1 MAGAATRGADAGGAD
16 HSAAGGTDPGEA
28 QPRLSLFRSLH
39 NRNYRLFSAGQ
50 VVSNTGTWMQRV
62 AQDWLVLNLTHGSG
76 TALGITTGLQ
86 FLPLLLFGL
95 YGGVIADR
103 FPKRRIL
110 MITQLA
116 MGMLALVLGVLA
128 LTGSAQVW
136 HVYALA
142 FGLGVL
148 TVVDNPTRQTFAV
161 EMVGPNDLSNAI
173 ALNSAIFNTA
183 RILGPAI
190 AGVLIAA
197 IGTGPVFIVNAAS
210 YLAVLL
216 GLYLMRDEELYIRPR
231 VPRAKGQLRE
241 GLRYVRDR
249 RDLVMLLIVLFFV
262 AAFGMNFQMTTALMS
277 REVFHSGAGSFGLAS
292 TMLAVGAVSGSL
304 LSARRKRPRMR
315 LMLIAAAAFGVL
327 EIVSGAMPT
336 YILFLVALIPT
347 GVALLTFNT
356 TANAVM
362 QLSVP
367 SWMRGRVMGLYML
380 VFAGSSPIG
389 APLLGWLAEVFG
401 PRSGLI
407 IGGIVS
413 LAAVTVVVAIMAPR
427 SALNALRPR
436 VAETE

>member
-1 MAGAATRGADAGGAD
+1 LR
-16 HSAAGGTDPGEA
+16 
-28 QPRLSLFRSLH
+28 
-39 NRNYRLFSAGQ
+39 NRNYRLFATGQ
-50 VVSNTGTWMQRV
+50 VVSNSGTWMQRV
-62 AQDWLVLNLTHGSG
+62 AQDWLILSLTHGSG

-95 YGGVIADR
+95 YGGVLADR

-110 MITQLA
+110 MITQA
-116 MGMLALVLGVLA
+116 VMGALALLLGVLA
-128 LTGSAQVW
+128 LTGTAQVW

-142 FGLGVL
+142 FLLGVA

-183 RILGPAI
+183 RIVGPAI

-210 YLAVLL
+210 FGAVLL
-216 GLYLMRDEELYIRPR
+216 GLYLMREDDLYVRDR

-241 GLRYVRDR
+241 GLHYVRER
-249 RDLVMLLIVLFFV
+249 RDLVMLLIIVFFV

-277 REVFHSGAGSFGLAS
+277 REVFHSGASSFGLAS

-304 LSARRKRPRMR
+304 LAARRKRPRMR
-315 LMLIAAAAFGVL
+315 LMLVAAAFFGVL
-327 EIVSGAMPT
+327 EIVSGVMPN
-336 YILFLVALIPT
+336 YGLFLVMLIPT

-367 SWMRGRVMGLYML
+367 ASMRGRVMGLYML

-401 PRSGLI
+401 PRSSLI
-407 IGGIVS
+407 IGGVVS
-413 LAAVTVVVAIMAPR
+413 VAAVLGVVAVMAPG
-427 SALNALRPR
+427 SALEALRLRPR
-436 VAETE
+436 MAEGLGDAE

>member
-1 MAGAATRGADAGGAD
+1 M
-16 HSAAGGTDPGEA
+16 
-28 QPRLSLFRSLH
+28 SLFRSLR
-39 NRNYRLFSAGQ
+39 NRNYRLFATGQ
-50 VVSNTGTWMQRV
+50 VVSNSGTWMQRV
-62 AQDWLVLNLTHGSG
+62 AQDWLILNLTHGSG

-95 YGGVIADR
+95 YGGVLADR
-103 FPKRRIL
+103 FPKRRVL
-110 MITQLA
+110 MITQA
-116 MGMLALVLGVLA
+116 VMGALALLLGVLA
-128 LTGSAQVW
+128 LTGTAQVW

-142 FGLGVL
+142 FLLGVA

-183 RILGPAI
+183 RIVGPAI

-210 YLAVLL
+210 FGAVLL
-216 GLYLMRDEELYIRPR
+216 GLYLMREDELYVRDR

-241 GLRYVRDR
+241 GLHYVRER
-249 RDLVMLLIVLFFV
+249 RDLVMLLIIVFFV

-277 REVFHSGAGSFGLAS
+277 REVFHSGASSFGLAS

-304 LSARRKRPRMR
+304 LAARRKRPRMR
-315 LMLIAAAAFGVL
+315 LMLIAAAFFGVL
-327 EIVSGAMPT
+327 EIVSGVMPN
-336 YILFLVALIPT
+336 YGLFLVMLIPT

-367 SWMRGRVMGLYML
+367 ASMRGRVMGLYML

-401 PRSGLI
+401 PRSGLV
-407 IGGIVS
+407 IGGVVS
-413 LAAVTVVVAIMAPR
+413 LAAVTGVVAVMAPG
-427 SALNALRPR
+427 SALEALRLRPR
-436 VAETE
+436 MAEGLGDAE

>member
-1 MAGAATRGADAGGAD
+1 V
-16 HSAAGGTDPGEA
+16 
-28 QPRLSLFRSLH
+28 SLFRSLR
-39 NRNYRLFSAGQ
+39 NRNYRLFATGQ
-50 VVSNTGTWMQRV
+50 VVSNSGTWMQRV
-62 AQDWLVLNLTHGSG
+62 AQDWLILSLTHGSG

-95 YGGVIADR
+95 YGGVLADR

-110 MITQLA
+110 MITQA
-116 MGMLALVLGVLA
+116 VMGALALLLGVLA
-128 LTGSAQVW
+128 LTGTAQVW

-142 FGLGVL
+142 FMLGVA

-183 RILGPAI
+183 RIVGPAI
-190 AGVLIAA
+190 AGVLIAL

-210 YLAVLL
+210 FGAVLL
-216 GLYLMRDEELYIRPR
+216 GLYLMREDELHVRER

-241 GLRYVRDR
+241 GLHYVRER
-249 RDLVMLLIVLFFV
+249 RDLVMLLIIVFFV

-277 REVFHSGAGSFGLAS
+277 REVFHSGASSFGLAS

-304 LSARRKRPRMR
+304 LAARRKRPRMR
-315 LMLIAAAAFGVL
+315 LMLISAAFFGVL
-327 EIVSGAMPT
+327 EIVSGVMPS
-336 YILFLVALIPT
+336 YFLFLVMLIPT

-367 SWMRGRVMGLYML
+367 AWMRGRVMGLYML

-401 PRSGLI
+401 PRSSLV
-407 IGGIVS
+407 IGGVVS
-413 LAAVTVVVAIMAPR
+413 VAAVMGVVAVMAPR
-427 SALNALRPR
+427 SALEALRLRPR
-436 VAETE
+436 MAEGLGDAE

>member
-1 MAGAATRGADAGGAD
+1 M
-16 HSAAGGTDPGEA
+16 
-28 QPRLSLFRSLH
+28 SLFRSLR
-39 NRNYRLFSAGQ
+39 NRNYRLFATGQ
-50 VVSNTGTWMQRV
+50 VVSNSGTWMQRV
-62 AQDWLVLNLTHGSG
+62 AQDWLILNLTHGSG

-95 YGGVIADR
+95 YGGVLADR

-110 MITQLA
+110 MITQA
-116 MGMLALVLGVLA
+116 VMGVLALLLGVLA
-128 LTGSAQVW
+128 LTGTAQVW

-142 FGLGVL
+142 FGLGVA

-183 RILGPAI
+183 RIVGPAI

-210 YLAVLL
+210 FGAVML
-216 GLYLMRDEELYIRPR
+216 GLYLMREDELYIREP

-241 GLRYVRDR
+241 GLRYVRER
-249 RDLVMLLIVLFFV
+249 RDLVMLLIIVFFV

-277 REVFHSGAGSFGLAS
+277 REVFHSGASSFGLAS

-304 LSARRKRPRMR
+304 LAARRKRPRMR
-315 LMLIAAAAFGVL
+315 LMLIAAAFFGVL
-327 EIVSGAMPT
+327 EIVSGVMPN
-336 YILFLVALIPT
+336 YGLFLVMLVPT

-367 SWMRGRVMGLYML
+367 AWMRGRVMGLYML

-401 PRSGLI
+401 PRSGLV

-413 LAAVTVVVAIMAPR
+413 LAAVTGVVAVMAPR
-427 SALNALRPR
+427 PALEALRLRPR
-436 VAETE
+436 MAEGLGDAE

>member
-1 MAGAATRGADAGGAD
+1 V
-16 HSAAGGTDPGEA
+16 
-28 QPRLSLFRSLH
+28 SLFRSLR
-39 NRNYRLFSAGQ
+39 NRNYRLFATGQ
-50 VVSNTGTWMQRV
+50 VVSNSGTWMQRV
-62 AQDWLVLNLTHGSG
+62 AQDWLILSLTHGSG

-95 YGGVIADR
+95 YGGVLADR

-110 MITQLA
+110 MITQA
-116 MGMLALVLGVLA
+116 VMGALALLLGVLA
-128 LTGSAQVW
+128 LTGTAQVW

-142 FGLGVL
+142 FLLGVA

-183 RILGPAI
+183 RIVGPAI

-210 YLAVLL
+210 FGAVML
-216 GLYLMRDEELYIRPR
+216 GLYLMREDELYIRET

-241 GLRYVRDR
+241 GLHYVRER
-249 RDLVMLLIVLFFV
+249 RDLVMLLIIVFFV

-277 REVFHSGAGSFGLAS
+277 REVFHSGASSFGLAS

-304 LSARRKRPRMR
+304 LAARRKRPRMR
-315 LMLIAAAAFGVL
+315 LMLVAAAFFGVL
-327 EIVSGAMPT
+327 EIVSGVMPN
-336 YILFLVALIPT
+336 YGLFLVMLVPT

-367 SWMRGRVMGLYML
+367 AWMRGRVMGLYML

-401 PRSGLI
+401 PRSGLV
-407 IGGIVS
+407 IGGVVS
-413 LAAVTVVVAIMAPR
+413 LAAVTGVVAVMAPR
-427 SALNALRPR
+427 SALEALRLRPR
-436 VAETE
+436 MAEGLGDAE

>member
-1 MAGAATRGADAGGAD
+1 M
-16 HSAAGGTDPGEA
+16 
-28 QPRLSLFRSLH
+28 
-39 NRNYRLFSAGQ
+39 
-50 VVSNTGTWMQRV
+50 

>member
-1 MAGAATRGADAGGAD
+1 
-16 HSAAGGTDPGEA
+16 
-28 QPRLSLFRSLH
+28 
-39 NRNYRLFSAGQ
+39 
-50 VVSNTGTWMQRV
+50 MQRV

-103 FPKRRIL
+103 FPKRRIH
-110 MITQLA
+110 MITQMV
-116 MGMLALVLGVLA
+116 MGVLALILGVLA

-142 FGLGVL
+142 FLLGVA

-183 RILGPAI
+183 RIIGPAV

-197 IGTGPVFIVNAAS
+197 IGTGPVFMVNAAS
-210 YLAVLL
+210 FLAVLL
-216 GLYLMRDEELYIRPR
+216 GLYLMREEELYIRPR

-277 REVFHSGAGSFGLAS
+277 REVFHSGASSFGLAS

-315 LMLIAAAAFGVL
+315 LMLVAAAAFGVL
-327 EIVSGAMPT
+327 EIASGAMPT
-336 YILFLVALIPT
+336 YGLFLVALVPT

-367 SWMRGRVMGLYML
+367 ASMRGRVMGLYML

-401 PRSGLI
+401 PRSGLV

-413 LAAVTVVVAIMAPR
+413 LAAVTIVVAIMAPR
-427 SALNALRPR
+427 SVLGALRPR
-436 VAETE
+436 VAEELGDAD

>member
-1 MAGAATRGADAGGAD
+1 LR
-16 HSAAGGTDPGEA
+16 
-28 QPRLSLFRSLH
+28 
-39 NRNYRLFSAGQ
+39 NRNYRLFATGQ
-50 VVSNTGTWMQRV
+50 VVSNSGTWMQRV
-62 AQDWLVLNLTHGSG
+62 AQDWLILSLTHGSG

-95 YGGVIADR
+95 YGGVLADR
-103 FPKRRIL
+103 FPKRRVL
-110 MITQLA
+110 MITQA
-116 MGMLALVLGVLA
+116 VMGALALLLGVLA
-128 LTGSAQVW
+128 LTGTAQVW

-142 FGLGVL
+142 FLLGVA

-183 RILGPAI
+183 RIVGPAI

-210 YLAVLL
+210 FGAVLL
-216 GLYLMRDEELYIRPR
+216 GLYLMREDELYVRDR

-241 GLRYVRDR
+241 GLHYVRER
-249 RDLVMLLIVLFFV
+249 RDLVMLLIIVFFV

-277 REVFHSGAGSFGLAS
+277 REVFHSGASSFGLAS

-304 LSARRKRPRMR
+304 LAARRKRPRMR
-315 LMLIAAAAFGVL
+315 LMLVAAAFFGVL
-327 EIVSGAMPT
+327 EIVSGVMPN
-336 YILFLVALIPT
+336 YGLFLVTLIPT

-367 SWMRGRVMGLYML
+367 AGMRGRVMGLYML

-401 PRSGLI
+401 PRSSLI
-407 IGGIVS
+407 IGGVVS
-413 LAAVTVVVAIMAPR
+413 VAAVLGVVAVMAPG
-427 SALNALRPR
+427 SALEALRLRPR
-436 VAETE
+436 MAEGLGDAE

>member
-1 MAGAATRGADAGGAD
+1 LR
-16 HSAAGGTDPGEA
+16 
-28 QPRLSLFRSLH
+28 
-39 NRNYRLFSAGQ
+39 NRNYRLFATGQ
-50 VVSNTGTWMQRV
+50 VVSNSGTWMQRV
-62 AQDWLVLNLTHGSG
+62 AQDWLILSLTHGSG

-95 YGGVIADR
+95 YGGVLADR

-110 MITQLA
+110 MITQA
-116 MGMLALVLGVLA
+116 VMGALALLLGVLA
-128 LTGSAQVW
+128 LTGTAQVW

-142 FGLGVL
+142 FLLGVA

-183 RILGPAI
+183 RIVGPAI

-210 YLAVLL
+210 FGAVLL
-216 GLYLMRDEELYIRPR
+216 GLYLMREDDLYVRDR

-241 GLRYVRDR
+241 GLHYVRER
-249 RDLVMLLIVLFFV
+249 RDLVMLLIIVFFV

-277 REVFHSGAGSFGLAS
+277 REVFHSGASSFGLAS

-304 LSARRKRPRMR
+304 LAARRKRPRMR
-315 LMLIAAAAFGVL
+315 LMLVAAAFFGVL
-327 EIVSGAMPT
+327 EIVSGVMPD
-336 YILFLVALIPT
+336 YGLFLVMLIPT

-367 SWMRGRVMGLYML
+367 ASMRGRVMGLYML

-401 PRSGLI
+401 PRSSLI
-407 IGGIVS
+407 IGGVVS
-413 LAAVTVVVAIMAPR
+413 VAAVLGVVAVMAPG
-427 SALNALRPR
+427 SALEALRLRPR
-436 VAETE
+436 MAEGLGDAE

>member
-1 MAGAATRGADAGGAD
+1 LR
-16 HSAAGGTDPGEA
+16 
-28 QPRLSLFRSLH
+28 
-39 NRNYRLFSAGQ
+39 NRNYRLFATGQ
-50 VVSNTGTWMQRV
+50 VVSNSGTWMQRV
-62 AQDWLVLNLTHGSG
+62 AQDWLILSLTHGSG

-95 YGGVIADR
+95 YGGVLADR
-103 FPKRRIL
+103 FPKRRVL
-110 MITQLA
+110 MITQA
-116 MGMLALVLGVLA
+116 VMGALALLLGVLA
-128 LTGSAQVW
+128 LTGTAQVW

-142 FGLGVL
+142 FLLGVA

-183 RILGPAI
+183 RIVGPAI

-210 YLAVLL
+210 FGAVLL
-216 GLYLMRDEELYIRPR
+216 GLYLMREDELYVRDR

-241 GLRYVRDR
+241 GLHYVRER
-249 RDLVMLLIVLFFV
+249 RDLVMLLIIVFFV

-277 REVFHSGAGSFGLAS
+277 REVFHSGASSFGLAS

-304 LSARRKRPRMR
+304 LAARRKRPRMR
-315 LMLIAAAAFGVL
+315 LMLVAAAFFGVL
-327 EIVSGAMPT
+327 EIVSGVMPN
-336 YILFLVALIPT
+336 YGLFLVMLIPT

-367 SWMRGRVMGLYML
+367 ASMRGRVMGLYML

-401 PRSGLI
+401 PRSSLI
-407 IGGIVS
+407 IGGVVS
-413 LAAVTVVVAIMAPR
+413 VAAVLGVVAVMAPG
-427 SALNALRPR
+427 SAMEALRLRPR
-436 VAETE
+436 MAEGLGDAE

>member
-1 MAGAATRGADAGGAD
+1 MR
-16 HSAAGGTDPGEA
+16 
-28 QPRLSLFRSLH
+28 
-39 NRNYRLFSAGQ
+39 NRNYRLFATGQ
-50 VVSNTGTWMQRV
+50 VVSNSGTWMQRV
-62 AQDWLVLNLTHGSG
+62 AQDWLILSLTHGSG

-95 YGGVIADR
+95 YGGVLADR
-103 FPKRRIL
+103 FPKRRVL
-110 MITQLA
+110 MITQA
-116 MGMLALVLGVLA
+116 VMGALALLLGVLA
-128 LTGSAQVW
+128 LTGTAQVW

-142 FGLGVL
+142 FLLGVA

-183 RILGPAI
+183 RIVGPAI
-190 AGVLIAA
+190 AGVLIAL

-210 YLAVLL
+210 FGAVLL
-216 GLYLMRDEELYIRPR
+216 GLYLMREDELYVRDR

-241 GLRYVRDR
+241 GLHYVRER
-249 RDLVMLLIVLFFV
+249 RDLVMLLIIVFFV

-277 REVFHSGAGSFGLAS
+277 REVFHSGASSFGLAS

-304 LSARRKRPRMR
+304 LAARRKRPRMR
-315 LMLIAAAAFGVL
+315 LMLVAAAFFGVL
-327 EIVSGAMPT
+327 EIVSGVMPN
-336 YILFLVALIPT
+336 YGLFLVTLIPT

-367 SWMRGRVMGLYML
+367 AGMRGRVMGLYML

-401 PRSGLI
+401 PRSSLI
-407 IGGIVS
+407 IGGVVS
-413 LAAVTVVVAIMAPR
+413 VAAVLGVVAVMAPG
-427 SALNALRPR
+427 SALEALRLRPR
-436 VAETE
+436 MAEGLGDAE

>member
-1 MAGAATRGADAGGAD
+1 MI
-16 HSAAGGTDPGEA
+16 
-28 QPRLSLFRSLH
+28 
-39 NRNYRLFSAGQ
+39 
-50 VVSNTGTWMQRV
+50 SNSGTWMQRV
-62 AQDWLVLNLTHGSG
+62 AQDWLVLSLTHGSG
-76 TALGITTGLQ
+76 TALGVTTGLQ

-95 YGGVIADR
+95 YGGVLADR

-110 MITQLA
+110 MITQA
-116 MGMLALVLGVLA
+116 VMGALALVLGVLA
-128 LTGSAQVW
+128 LTGTAQVW
-136 HVYALA
+136 QVYALA
-142 FGLGVL
+142 FALGVA

-173 ALNSAIFNTA
+173 ALNSAIFNMA
-183 RILGPAI
+183 RIVGPAI

-197 IGTGPVFIVNAAS
+197 IGTGPVFVVNAAS
-210 YLAVLL
+210 YGAVLVS
-216 GLYLMRDEELYIRPR
+216 LYLMRDDDLYLRAR

-241 GLRYVRDR
+241 GLRYVRER

-277 REVFHSGAGSFGLAS
+277 REVFHSGASSFGLAS
-292 TMLAVGAVSGSL
+292 TVLAVGALAGSL

-315 LMLIAAAAFGVL
+315 LLLIAAAAFGVL
-327 EIVSGAMPT
+327 EIVSGMMPT
-336 YILFLVALIPT
+336 YGLFLVALVPT
-347 GVALLTFNT
+347 GIALLTFNT

-407 IGGIVS
+407 VGGVVS
-413 LAAVTVVVAIMAPR
+413 LAAVTGVVAVMAPR
-427 SALNALRPR
+427 SVLRAVRPR
-436 VAETE
+436 AAEGLAEAD

>member
-1 MAGAATRGADAGGAD
+1 LR
-16 HSAAGGTDPGEA
+16 
-28 QPRLSLFRSLH
+28 
-39 NRNYRLFSAGQ
+39 NRNYRLFATGQ
-50 VVSNTGTWMQRV
+50 VVSNSGTWMQRV
-62 AQDWLVLNLTHGSG
+62 AQDWLILSLTHGSG

-95 YGGVIADR
+95 YGGVLADR
-103 FPKRRIL
+103 FPKRRVL
-110 MITQLA
+110 MITQA
-116 MGMLALVLGVLA
+116 VMGALALLLGVLA
-128 LTGSAQVW
+128 LTGTAQVW
-136 HVYALA
+136 HVYTLA
-142 FGLGVL
+142 FLLGVA

-183 RILGPAI
+183 RIVGPAI

-197 IGTGPVFIVNAAS
+197 IGTGPVFIVNAIS
-210 YLAVLL
+210 FGAVLL
-216 GLYLMRDEELYIRPR
+216 GLYLMREDDLYVRER

-241 GLRYVRDR
+241 GLHYVRER
-249 RDLVMLLIVLFFV
+249 RDLVMLLIIVFFV

-277 REVFHSGAGSFGLAS
+277 REVFHSGASSFGLAS

-304 LSARRKRPRMR
+304 LAARRKRPRMR
-315 LMLIAAAAFGVL
+315 LMLIAAAFFGVL
-327 EIVSGAMPT
+327 EIISGVMPN
-336 YILFLVALIPT
+336 YGLFLVTLIPT

-367 SWMRGRVMGLYML
+367 AWMRGRVMGLYML

-401 PRSGLI
+401 PRSSLI
-407 IGGIVS
+407 IGGVVS
-413 LAAVTVVVAIMAPR
+413 VAAVLGVVAVMAPG
-427 SALNALRPR
+427 SALEALRLRPR
-436 VAETE
+436 MAEGLGDTE

>member
-1 MAGAATRGADAGGAD
+1 
-16 HSAAGGTDPGEA
+16 
-28 QPRLSLFRSLH
+28 
-39 NRNYRLFSAGQ
+39 
-50 VVSNTGTWMQRV
+50 MQRV

-103 FPKRRIL
+103 FPKRRVL
-110 MITQLA
+110 MITQMV
-116 MGMLALVLGVLA
+116 MGALALILGILA
-128 LTGSAQVW
+128 LTGSAHVW

-142 FGLGVL
+142 FGLGVA

-161 EMVGPNDLSNAI
+161 EMVGPNDLTNAI

-183 RILGPAI
+183 RIIGPAI

-197 IGTGPVFIVNAAS
+197 IGTGPVFMVNAAS
-210 YLAVLL
+210 FLAVLL
-216 GLYLMRDEELYIRPR
+216 GLYLMREDELYSRPR

-249 RDLVMLLIVLFFV
+249 RDLVMLLIILFFV

-277 REVFHSGAGSFGLAS
+277 REVFHSGAGSFGFAS

-336 YILFLVALIPT
+336 YGLFLVALVPT

-407 IGGIVS
+407 IGGVVS
-413 LAAVTVVVAIMAPR
+413 LAAVMVVVAIMAPR

-436 VAETE
+436 VAEGLGEAD